1 MSIYDDLFE
10 IQANLKV
17 DKDVSNTFGKFKYY
31 TVKDILSKF
40 KALEITK
47 QKKLTL
53 SFRDDVVQ
61 IGTRF
66 YIDETITLRN
76 ADGETIRHSIK
87 IKEPKCKPKM
97 DESQTTGSA
106 ITYARKY
113 GLAGL
118 FAIDA
123 EDKDDPDAQEPVTEA
138 KATKPT
144 KGQQQITF

>member
-17 DKDVSNTFGKFKYY
+17 DKENNNKFGKFKYFS
-31 TVKDILSKF
+31 VQDILTKF
-40 KALEITK
+40 KALEVTK
-47 QKKLTL
+47 KKKLTIG
-53 SFRDDVVQ
+53 FKDDVVQ
-61 IGTRF
+61 IGIRF
-66 YIDETITLRN
+66 YINETITLRN
-76 ADGETIRHSIK
+76 GDGETIEHSIK
-87 IKEPKCKPKM
+87 IREPKKKAQM

-123 EDKDDPDAQEPVTEA
+123 EDKDDPDAQEPATEA
-138 KATKPT
+138 KTTKPT

>member
-10 IQANLKV
+10 IQSNLKV
-17 DKDVSNTFGKFKYY
+17 DKDIDNVFGKFKYF

-40 KALEITK
+40 KALEVTK
-47 QKKLTL
+47 QKKLTI
-53 SFRDDVVQ
+53 SFKDDVVQ
-61 IGTRF
+61 IGARF

-76 ADGETIRHSIK
+76 SDNETIQHSIK
-87 IKEPKCKPKM
+87 IREPKCKPKM

-123 EDKDDPDAQEPVTEA
+123 DDKDDPDSQEPTAEA
-138 KATKPT
+138 KPQAKIKP
-144 KGQQQITF
+144 KVDC

>member
-10 IQANLKV
+10 IQANLKI
-17 DKDVSNTFGKFKYY
+17 DKDVNNTFGNFKYY

-40 KALEITK
+40 KALEVTK

-53 SFRDDVVQ
+53 SFKDDVVQ

-66 YIDETITLRN
+66 YIDETIILRN
-76 ADGETIRHSIK
+76 SDGETIEHSIK

-123 EDKDDPDAQEPVTEA
+123 EDKDDPDSQEPVTEA
-138 KATKPT
+138 KTTKQV
-144 KGQQQITF
+144 KKQQQIIF

>member
-10 IQANLKV
+10 IQSNLKV
-17 DKDVSNTFGKFKYY
+17 DKDVDNVFGKFKYF
-31 TVKDILSKF
+31 TLKDVLSKF

-47 QKKLTL
+47 QKKLTI
-53 SFRDDVVQ
+53 SFRDDVIQ

-66 YIDETITLRN
+66 YVDETITLRN
-76 ADGETIRHSIK
+76 GDGETIQHSIK
-87 IKEPKCKPKM
+87 IREPKCKPKM

-123 EDKDDPDAQEPVTEA
+123 DDKDDPDSQEPIAEA
-138 KATKPT
+138 KPTTKPV
-144 KGQQQITF
+144 KQIF

>member
-10 IQANLKV
+10 IQSNLKV
-17 DKDVSNTFGKFKYY
+17 DKDIDNVFGKFKYF

-40 KALEITK
+40 KALEVTK
-47 QKKLTL
+47 QKKLTI
-53 SFRDDVVQ
+53 SFKDDVVQ
-61 IGTRF
+61 IGARF

-76 ADGETIRHSIK
+76 SDNETIQHSIK
-87 IKEPKCKPKM
+87 IREPKCKPKM

-123 EDKDDPDAQEPVTEA
+123 DDKDDPDSQEPTAEA
-138 KATKPT
+138 KPEAKPV
-144 KGQQQITF
+144 KQIF